1 MSNSQVIQN
10 SNMNFDAWFEDFEAE
25 ISHRMESDQSIQALV
40 TPSLRSM
47 LSGWAVV
54 QLDFILYPSV
64 QLAAVQLGHDFV
76 AGLLVGTANWLIYP
90 LSSLK
95 SIRGLL
101 PPADKLPGLREV
113 EIDLYEYLALIPDS
127 VQAQVSLD
135 DQVFTSVRLLSATAN
150 LLLVESSN
158 LQPMAISLAAVRSIQ
173 ISAVDNFGAI

>member
-1 MSNSQVIQN
+1 VTQN

-25 ISHRMESDQSIQALV
+25 ISHRMESDQSIKGLV
-40 TPSLRSM
+40 TPSLQSI
-47 LSGWAVV
+47 LSDWAVV
-54 QLDFILYPSV
+54 QIDFSAHPSV

-76 AGLLVGTANWLIYP
+76 AGLLVGTAKWLVYP
-90 LSSLK
+90 LASLK

-101 PPADKLPGLREV
+101 PAEDKLPGLREV
-113 EIDLYEYLALIPDS
+113 EICLYEYLALIPDS

-135 DQVFTSVRLLSATAN
+135 DQVFASVRLLSATSN

-158 LQPMAISLAAVRSIQ
+158 RQPVAISLAAIKNIQ